1 MTPSQVKNLV
11 SSAQRRSASR
21 TEAHFLLSREVH
33 GMGLDPASEMV
44 LRDALYRRLF
54 PEHAHRLGS
63 GPGCTSS
70 GPTDRRRAH
79 RHPGERCAEGGLQ
92 HA

>member
-1 MTPSQVKNLV
+1 MTPGQVKNLV

-21 TEAHFLLSREVH
+21 AAAHVLLSGEVQAL
-33 GMGLDPASEMV
+33 GLDPASELA

-54 PEHAHRLGS
+54 PEHAHRLGCGGS
-63 GPGCTSS
+63 CTVD
-70 GPTDRRRAH
+70 PAERRRPH
-79 RHPGERCAEGGLQ
+79 RHPGERQAEGGMQ